1 MTLKKYHIYK
11 TQLPHI
17 SYLQN
22 ITFSYVAT
30 SILLILLKE
39 ITYCVCLGVFPIR
52 DDIWATIV

>member
-11 TQLPHI
+11 TQLPRI

-22 ITFSYVAT
+22 ITFSCVAT
-30 SILLILLKE
+30 SILLKE
-39 ITYCVCLGVFPIR
+39 ITLWLCLGVFPIR

>member
-52 DDIWATIV
+52 DDI